1 MPKRWFIRTAMAI
14 LLLICGFVKP
24 ADLGT
29 RLLAGLM
36 IAWGMTEIVRAEFVE
51 NKPTA
56 AEDQE

>member
-1 MPKRWFIRTAMAI
+1 MAI

>member
-1 MPKRWFIRTAMAI
+1 MPKRWFVRTAMAI

-36 IAWGMTEIVRAEFVE
+36 ITWGLVEIVRAEFVE

-56 AEDQE
+56 EEDQE